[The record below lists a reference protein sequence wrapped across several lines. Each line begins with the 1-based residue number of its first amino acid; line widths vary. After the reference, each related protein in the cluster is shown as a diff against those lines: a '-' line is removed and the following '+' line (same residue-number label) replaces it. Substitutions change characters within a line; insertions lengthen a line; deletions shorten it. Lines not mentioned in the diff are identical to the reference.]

1 MDILGGGLVG
11 RPAQEIG
18 KLFDVA
24 DILVVR
30 LGAEPADRHVLD
42 QSPAERTDGLVGHW
56 GLLSWVRSSAP
67 QSQDR
72 TPASATP
79 RDPSLATNYR
89 GSGLV
94 HRRIL
99 LLPSRSGGG
108 RATERTPAV
117 QPRGPERVKVPPSRH
132 SATVRSQYQSVSPPR
147 PKSLRWRFGRGR
159 LRRVSSRNPRW
170 RWRRYRRWDRQ
181 AWRRCPRVCR
191 GRARRD
197 RCGRAVRRQRSCRP
211 LRRAPNSAPP

>member
-24 DILVVR
+24 DMLVVR

-42 QSPAERTDGLVGHW
+42 QSPAEPSDGLGGHW

-67 QSQDR
+67 RSQDR

-94 HRRIL
+94 
-99 LLPSRSGGG
+99 
-108 RATERTPAV
+108 
-117 QPRGPERVKVPPSRH
+117 
-132 SATVRSQYQSVSPPR
+132 
-147 PKSLRWRFGRGR
+147 
-159 LRRVSSRNPRW
+159 LRRVSSVAVRPGEGLLTEHRTAAQPRRRELAFMAPKLPPTTARRW
-170 RWRRYRRWDRQ
+170 RGL
-181 AWRRCPRVCR
+181 A
-191 GRARRD
+191 A
-197 RCGRAVRRQRSCRP
+197 AAS
-211 LRRAPNSAPP
+211 

>member
-30 LGAEPADRHVLD
+30 LGAEPADRQVLD
-42 QSPAERTDGLVGHW
+42 QSPAQRTDGLLGHW

-67 QSQDR
+67 RSQDR

-99 LLPSRSGGG
+99 PVPGCDREGLLTEPTSDALSGDP
-108 RATERTPAV
+108 RCAV
-117 QPRGPERVKVPPSRH
+117 H
-132 SATVRSQYQSVSPPR
+132 IA
-147 PKSLRWRFGRGR
+147 F
-159 LRRVSSRNPRW
+159 NP
-170 RWRRYRRWDRQ
+170 
-181 AWRRCPRVCR
+181 VTMFKIT
-191 GRARRD
+191 
-197 RCGRAVRRQRSCRP
+197 
-211 LRRAPNSAPP
+211 

>member
-67 QSQDR
+67 RSQDR

-94 HRRIL
+94 PR
-99 LLPSRSGGG
+99 PF
-108 RATERTPAV
+108 PAV
-117 QPRGPERVKVPPSRH
+117 PLRNPKSVRTSEGGHSPLESANFTGSR
-132 SATVRSQYQSVSPPR
+132 RSQ
-147 PKSLRWRFGRGR
+147 R
-159 LRRVSSRNPRW
+159 LPYDAAIAERR
-170 RWRRYRRWDRQ
+170 
-181 AWRRCPRVCR
+181 
-191 GRARRD
+191 
-197 RCGRAVRRQRSCRP
+197 
-211 LRRAPNSAPP
+211 

>member
-67 QSQDR
+67 RSQDR

-94 HRRIL
+94 HRRIYVI
-99 LLPSRSGGG
+99 PDRFGDG
-108 RATERTPAV
+108 RLTDPTAAAR
-117 QPRGPERVKVPPSRH
+117 RK
-132 SATVRSQYQSVSPPR
+132 PR
-147 PKSLRWRFGRGR
+147 PALS
-159 LRRVSSRNPRW
+159 
-170 RWRRYRRWDRQ
+170 D
-181 AWRRCPRVCR
+181 
-191 GRARRD
+191 
-197 RCGRAVRRQRSCRP
+197 RRQGLRP
-211 LRRAPNSAPP
+211 GEPPEGKLDGSEGDEGGEGFSEVLEILGKPPVAAEPGEGALDHPTAR

>member
-67 QSQDR
+67 RSQDR

-94 HRRIL
+94 VCPACSLAWGWKSPIQ
-99 LLPSRSGGG
+99 PDGGEG
-108 RATERTPAV
+108 LAKHKGAIVRWRLKAV
-117 QPRGPERVKVPPSRH
+117 QRKT
-132 SATVRSQYQSVSPPR
+132 A
-147 PKSLRWRFGRGR
+147 
-159 LRRVSSRNPRW
+159 
-170 RWRRYRRWDRQ
+170 
-181 AWRRCPRVCR
+181 A
-191 GRARRD
+191 
-197 RCGRAVRRQRSCRP
+197 
-211 LRRAPNSAPP
+211 